1 MNAIDTLG
9 RHRFVLL
16 ETRKRDGSWVG
27 TPVSIAEQD
36 GRLFFR
42 AYDASG
48 KAKRLKNF
56 REVKVTP
63 SNYRGKPAG
72 ATVAGVADLIDGPA
86 GERAG
91 ALLAAKYP
99 VLQGRLVPWMHK
111 RKGFATLHYELRL
124 ENH

>member
-1 MNAIDTLG
+1 
-9 RHRFVLL
+9 
-16 ETRKRDGSWVG
+16 
-27 TPVSIAEQD
+27 
-36 GRLFFR
+36 LFFR

-63 SNYRGKPAG
+63 SNYRGKPVG
-72 ATVAGVADLIDGPA
+72 ATVTGVADLLTGPDDQ
-86 GERAG
+86 RAR

-99 VLQGRLVPWMHK
+99 LLQGRLVPWMHK

-124 ENH
+124 ESH

>member
-9 RHRFVLL
+9 RQKYVLL
-16 ETRKRDGSWVG
+16 ETHKRDGSWVG
-27 TPVSIAEQD
+27 TPVSIVEQD

-63 SNYRGKPAG
+63 SNYRGKTSG
-72 ATVAGVADLIDGPA
+72 ATMAGVADLLSGDEDA
-86 GERAG
+86 RVR

-99 VLQGRLVPWMHK
+99 LLQGRLVPWMHK
-111 RKGFATLHYELRL
+111 RKGWATLHYELRL
-124 ENH
+124 ESH

>member
-1 MNAIDTLG
+1 MNAIDKLG
-9 RHRFVLL
+9 SQKWVLL

-27 TPVSIAEQD
+27 TPVSIVEQD

-63 SNYRGKPAG
+63 STYRGKPVG
-72 ATVAGVADLIDGPA
+72 ATVSGVADLVDGPEA
-86 GERAG
+86 DLAR
-91 ALLAAKYP
+91 ALLSAKYP
-99 VLQGRLVPWMHK
+99 LLQGRLVPWMHK

-124 ENH
+124 ENR